1 MARTPPGLDYGSMS
15 DSGPVSPITRDSSV
29 DAGPRGRAGY
39 GERRT
44 RISNPKLMGV
54 NGMVPSSTS
63 SHSMDQMIWELGHSR
78 EQTSGSDGSNES
90 NESEVKRGKKRA
102 SVDSTTLGYHQ
113 SSGMDMIGLARGSG
127 MNQLAELQGREI
139 SELAA

>member
-29 DAGPRGRAGY
+29 DVGPRGRAGY
-39 GERRT
+39 GDRPRS
-44 RISNPKLMGV
+44 ISNSKLMGV
-54 NGMVPSSTS
+54 NGVVSSPAS
-63 SHSMDQMIWELGHSR
+63 NHSMDQMIWQLGHSR

-113 SSGMDMIGLARGSG
+113 GSGMDMIGMTRGSG